1 MSKRTNTNSASPV
14 QMFAQATQLA
24 FHNSSFNAAGRDINY
39 YTVFNDDEKMIHK
52 WLGAPDSS
60 INLCTALDKKTSGTG
75 NWIFHDPQYI
85 HWMKQG
91 GMLWIQ
97 GKAGSGK
104 TILLS
109 TLIES
114 LQTDPQKLVAYH
126 YFDTRDTTGAKSS
139 YQGLL
144 ASILQQLGSSN
155 SRIHPALKVLHQSS
169 KTGLMYAKPSNKSM
183 ENAIKTI
190 INDLQSEGPVCV
202 VLDALDECNENN
214 SLQKFCTNLVSDMRN
229 LWLAVTSRH
238 LPDIHWGARILIS
251 LDIENTSGDIDVYLA
266 TKIAEDFQDFKSE
279 PFKVEVKKA
288 LKTKAEGVFRWI
300 DCQLNILKECKTS
313 KAARRA
319 MQNLPLDLQGTYEQ
333 AVQKCKNGPNST
345 EAYHI
350 LLWLLYAFEPLDQ
363 KQITAILSIDLE
375 EQVVESSDEIA
386 FKIENIVDSTLVAIN
401 SDGVV
406 QLAHASVKEFLLL
419 KQVAIQMNASF
430 DMDAHLAHDTLAQMC
445 IVYLLQWKDG
455 EVLEQDFPFESYAI
469 QHWAGHATLSLQGD
483 QLGNV
488 LRDLSH
494 EILKASSFQYH
505 HWTEN
510 YKLQTFL
517 YDTKKGMNPF
527 WWAACLGLLPAIN
540 DITLL
545 DKDLLNQPTG
555 DLGTPLSAAAYF
567 ERENSVHFL
576 LHIGANVNAQGGKL
590 GNALQ
595 AAACCGNVNMVKCLF
610 ESGANV
616 NAQGGLFGNALEAAS
631 WNDHRDVVEYLL
643 KNGADANDQGGEY
656 GNALVAAA
664 YEGNEIIVKLLV
676 AHGADV
682 NIQVEFFLGNA
693 LQTAAYEGYESIVQY
708 LLLNGA
714 DINAEGGEYG
724 SALKAAAS
732 KGHENIF
739 IYLLDNGANFDAHSR
754 QYEHVLQS
762 AIRRG
767 NERIV
772 KRFLDD
778 GADVNTQGGYHGNAL
793 QTAVFWGHETMVKQ
807 FLENGAEVN
816 VSDGPY
822 GNILRSVE
830 YAYNGRNEKMIQI
843 LVEFGAM

>member
-1 MSKRTNTNSASPV
+1 MRARVLRKIVSLSTTFSIMSKRTNTNSNESPI

-39 YTVFNDDEKMIHK
+39 YTIFNEDEKMIHK

-60 INLCTALDKKTSGTG
+60 INMCTALDRKTSGTG

-114 LQTDPQKLVAYH
+114 LQTDPQKLVCYH
-126 YFDTRDTTGAKSS
+126 YFDTRDTTGVKSS

-144 ASILQQLGSSN
+144 SSILQQLGSSN

-169 KTGLMYAKPSNKSM
+169 KTGL
-183 ENAIKTI
+183 I
-190 INDLQSEGPVCV
+190 
-202 VLDALDECNENN
+202 
-214 SLQKFCTNLVSDMRN
+214 
-229 LWLAVTSRH
+229 
-238 LPDIHWGARILIS
+238 
-251 LDIENTSGDIDVYLA
+251 
-266 TKIAEDFQDFKSE
+266 
-279 PFKVEVKKA
+279 
-288 LKTKAEGVFRWI
+288 FRWI

-375 EQVVESSDEIA
+375 QQVVESSDEIA

-419 KQVAIQMNASF
+419 KQ
-430 DMDAHLAHDTLAQMC
+430 
-445 IVYLLQWKDG
+445 
-455 EVLEQDFPFESYAI
+455 
-469 QHWAGHATLSLQGD
+469 
-483 QLGNV
+483 
-488 LRDLSH
+488 
-494 EILKASSFQYH
+494 ILKASSFQYH
-505 HWTEN
+505 HWTDK
-510 YKLQTFL
+510 YKLQTFP
-517 YDTKKGMNPF
+517 YTTKKGMNPF
-527 WWAACLGLLPAIN
+527 WWAACLGLLPAVN

-545 DKDLLNQPTG
+545 DKNFLNQPTG

-576 LHIGANVNAQGGKL
+576 LHIGADVNAQGGEF

-595 AAACCGNVNMVKCLF
+595 AAACCGNINIVKCLF

-616 NAQGGLFGNALEAAS
+616 NAQGGLFGNALQAAS
-631 WNDHRDVVEYLL
+631 WNDHRDVVQYLL
-643 KNGADANDQGGEY
+643 KNGADANVQGGQY
-656 GNALVAAA
+656 GSALVAAA
-664 YEGNEIIVKLLV
+664 YEGNEIIVKWLV

-693 LQTAAYEGYESIVQY
+693 LQTAAYEGYETIVQY

-739 IYLLDNGANFDAHSR
+739 IYLLDNGANLNAQSSE
-754 QYEHVLQS
+754 YGHVLQS

-793 QTAVFWGHETMVKQ
+793 QTAVFWGHETMVKH

-822 GNILRSVE
+822 GNILRSVQ

-843 LVEFGAM
+843 LVEFGAKNT